1 MTEEI
6 DISSV
11 YVYTLNSKNINQWL
25 KKSILVSV
33 YVYTK
38 YRFNLKNFK
47 NMEHESGTENTVP
60 KLLDQAELLMQ
71 DFVEFKNS

>member
-6 DISSV
+6 DIS
-11 YVYTLNSKNINQWL
+11 KCI
-25 KKSILVSV
+25 

-38 YRFNLKNFK
+38 YRFNLKKNFK
-47 NMEHESGTENTVP
+47 KHGTWIWTENTVP

-71 DFVEFKNS
+71 DFVEFQKTANLN

>member
-6 DISSV
+6 DISVSV

-33 YVYTK
+33 YVYT
-38 YRFNLKNFK
+38 
-47 NMEHESGTENTVP
+47 
-60 KLLDQAELLMQ
+60 
-71 DFVEFKNS
+71 